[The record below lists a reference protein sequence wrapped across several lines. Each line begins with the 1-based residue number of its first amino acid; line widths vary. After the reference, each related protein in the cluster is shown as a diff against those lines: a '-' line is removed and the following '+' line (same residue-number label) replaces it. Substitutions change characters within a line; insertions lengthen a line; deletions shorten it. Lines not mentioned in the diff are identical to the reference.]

1 MGAITSI
8 HSPVT
13 RIHPCLSQQESVGG
27 SVQPREEEKEAGF
40 TDSIYSNRF
49 NITNVSNSL

>member
-1 MGAITSI
+1 MGSITSI

-13 RIHPCLSQQESVGG
+13 RIHPCLSQQESVEG

-40 TDSIYSNRF
+40 IEDITDPAHSR
-49 NITNVSNSL
+49 